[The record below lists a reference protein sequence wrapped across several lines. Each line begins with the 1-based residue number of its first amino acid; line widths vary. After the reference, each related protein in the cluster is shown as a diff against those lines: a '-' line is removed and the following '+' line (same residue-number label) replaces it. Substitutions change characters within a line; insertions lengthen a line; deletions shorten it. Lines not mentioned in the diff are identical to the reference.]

1 MESGGAVSPQL
12 RNDNVAR
19 LAATLHA
26 AQAQGLLRR
35 PEMVRQLLIGIVRAL
50 ISTVEGNAQDPEA
63 ARVLQ
68 SSVYWSHF
76 EMDIKEALLGAFS
89 WVDPPVYEAVR
100 NAIEITF
107 REMKKKYQLS

>member
-1 MESGGAVSPQL
+1 MDSGGAITGQL
-12 RNDNVAR
+12 RNDNVAK

-35 PEMVRQLLIGIVRAL
+35 PELVRQLLMGIVRAL
-50 ISTVEGNAQDPEA
+50 ISTVEGNAQDPDA

-68 SSVYWSHF
+68 SAVYWNHF
-76 EMDIKEALLGAFS
+76 EMDIKEALLSAFS

-107 REMKKKYQLS
+107 REMKKKYQFS